1 MAAAQVNAK
10 TVTVLSVSGF
20 TEDHVALAK
29 VLAAPHA
36 QKCSDYRWEVATTE
50 SVDSAMSLL
59 ENGSIPVV
67 LCEGEPG
74 QESWKALLE
83 RLPQLA
89 QPPFLIVGSRAADD
103 SLWAEA
109 LNLGAYDVLAKPLE
123 PIEVMRAL
131 NLAWLRWKQAHQQD
145 RGIAHRTMPATAVA

>member
-1 MAAAQVNAK
+1 M
-10 TVTVLSVSGF
+10 TVLSVSGAA
-20 TEDHVALAK
+20 EDHVALAK

-36 QKCSDYRWEVATTE
+36 QKWTGCRWELASTA

-59 ENGSIPVV
+59 GNGSIPVV

-74 QESWKALLE
+74 RETWKALLE
-83 RLPQLA
+83 RLPELA
-89 QPPFLIVGSRAADD
+89 QPPFVIVGSRTADD

-123 PIEVMRAL
+123 PAEVMRAL
-131 NLAWLRWKQAHQQD
+131 NLAWLRWKQAHQQ
-145 RGIAHRTMPATAVA
+145 HRDAATSVLPARAMA